1 VGQRSRIQQE
11 MRRPQRDLNS
21 SPSSKAA
28 QPSAISALADTPD
41 DTNEHEG
48 PPLAQGVGHGSSD
61 SGPPLDPVE
70 AALSEALKLA
80 ASAGQ
85 WTTVELLSRE
95 LAARRLART
104 APEVATLEGERARRE
119 RR

>member
-1 VGQRSRIQQE
+1 
-11 MRRPQRDLNS
+11 
-21 SPSSKAA
+21 
-28 QPSAISALADTPD
+28 
-41 DTNEHEG
+41 
-48 PPLAQGVGHGSSD
+48 VGHGSSD
-61 SGPPLDPVE
+61 FGPPLDPVE
-70 AALSEALKLA
+70 AALSDALKLA

-85 WTTVELLSRE
+85 WTTVEVLSRE